1 MTSTRDNELGA
12 RRAQGQDGL
21 LVLSQLALDGMDEG
35 VCVYDADNRIV
46 LVNRRYIELFEMSAD
61 IVRIGARYRD
71 VLGHSVAL
79 GNIPAGEVDAL
90 YASRIALIAAG
101 KPFRTRQTL
110 ASGLVIT
117 LELKPLPDG
126 GWMTICDDVSRL
138 ARLETEL
145 QLQTERS
152 QHALATC
159 RTASSCMTPTPRRCL
174 Q

>member
-1 MTSTRDNELGA
+1 
-12 RRAQGQDGL
+12 
-21 LVLSQLALDGMDEG
+21 
-35 VCVYDADNRIV
+35 
-46 LVNRRYIELFEMSAD
+46 MSAD
-61 IVRIGARYRD
+61 IVRIGTRYRD

-79 GNIPAGEVDAL
+79 GNIPADEVDAL
-90 YASRIALIAAG
+90 YAARIALIAAG

-117 LELKPLPDG
+117 LELKPLPGG

-152 QHALATC
+152 QHALAQHVARPHHVRRRQPRRRLQRAVPAIST
-159 RTASSCMTPTPRRCL
+159 TSTPTS
-174 Q
+174 